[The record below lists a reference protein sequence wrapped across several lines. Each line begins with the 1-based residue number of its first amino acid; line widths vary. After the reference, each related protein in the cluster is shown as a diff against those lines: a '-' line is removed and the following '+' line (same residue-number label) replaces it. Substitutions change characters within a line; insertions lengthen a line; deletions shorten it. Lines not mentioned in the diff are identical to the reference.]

1 MVGKIVEVASYRP
14 MSRIIGSH
22 LRVAS
27 TPNVAFTK
35 VVRSIHLYEWA
46 TKRQSGLSAK
56 SSLRVADNTGVIQ
69 TTLLKSFRYRRLMG
83 FLVKIN

>member
-1 MVGKIVEVASYRP
+1 MGETIRQMDRYAVGDTVAREQRARRRLTIPLST
-14 MSRIIGSH
+14 IIGSH

-46 TKRQSGLSAK
+46 TKRQSG
-56 SSLRVADNTGVIQ
+56 
-69 TTLLKSFRYRRLMG
+69 
-83 FLVKIN
+83 